1 MDANERREAI
11 IRILYARGHES
22 LANLAKRFNVS
33 YSTIRRDIDILTFI
47 IPIRVEK
54 GRYSGGVFIEKYRE
68 GESKIT
74 SEDEL
79 ILLCKIHSK
88 VIENKNIELNNLE
101 INILNSIISKYMSRK
116 LQKG

>member
-54 GRYSGGVFIEKYRE
+54 GRYSGGVFIDKYCE

-88 VIENKNIELNNLE
+88 VIENKNIVLNDLE
-101 INILNSIISKYMSRK
+101 INTLNSIISKYMSRK